1 MSRGSPCDVRT
12 GGAARASTLHR
23 SPAKPNGSSVPLGF
37 GVVRGLLRFALL
49 GLPFAGAAL
58 LVAAEFSTLYDV
70 RVVTTIPAGAS
81 YSTGGHHG
89 YAQLVIAAA
98 VVVMAI
104 GAALGGSR
112 PAAVA
117 VLVLGAVSLAIAL
130 AIDLPVTDDTG
141 LFGQTYDE
149 ARAEAAAGLKLELAG
164 ACCILLGGALLLV
177 LRPASLRGR
186 GRRRATKVNG
196 DIEGERA

>member
-12 GGAARASTLHR
+12 GGATRASTLHR
-23 SPAKPNGSSVPLGF
+23 SPANPNGSSVPLVF
-37 GVVRGLLRFALL
+37 RPVRGLVRPALL
-49 GLPFAGAAL
+49 VLPLVGAAL

-81 YSTGGHHG
+81 YSTGAHHG

-104 GAALGGSR
+104 GAVLGGSR

-117 VLVLGAVSLAIAL
+117 VLVLGAAAL
-130 AIDLPVTDDTG
+130 VVALVVDLPVTDDTG
-141 LFGQTYDE
+141 LYGQTYDE
-149 ARAEAAAGLKLELAG
+149 AQAEAAAGLTLEIVG
-164 ACCILLGGALLLV
+164 GCCVLLGGALLLV
-177 LRPASLRGR
+177 VRPA
-186 GRRRATKVNG
+186 RRRG
-196 DIEGERA
+196 WRRAAAAAESG

>member
-1 MSRGSPCDVRT
+1 MSRGSPCDLRT

-23 SPAKPNGSSVPLGF
+23 SPANPNGSSVPLVF
-37 GVVRGLLRFALL
+37 RPVRGLLRPALL
-49 GLPFAGAAL
+49 VLPLVGAAL
-58 LVAAEFSTLYDV
+58 LAAGEFSTLYDV
-70 RVVTTIPAGAS
+70 RVVTTVPDGAS

-112 PAAVA
+112 PAAFA
-117 VLVLGAVSLAIAL
+117 VLVLGAVALAIAL
-130 AIDLPVTDDTG
+130 VVDLPVTDDTG

-149 ARAEAAAGLKLELAG
+149 AQAEAAAGLTLEIAG
-164 ACCILLGGALLLV
+164 GCCVLLGGALLLV
-177 LRPASLRGR
+177 VRPARR
-186 GRRRATKVNG
+186 GRRRRRAATAAETG
-196 DIEGERA
+196 